1 VVEVNPRL
9 PIEDVLPEVASGL
22 RGHGAVVL
30 VAPTGAGK
38 TTRVPPALLDA
49 GLAGGKTVVVL
60 EPRRLAARAAARRI
74 AFERGVELGG
84 EVGYQVR
91 FDRRASAAT
100 RLLVV
105 TEGVLVRMLQD
116 DPFLEQVGAV
126 VFDEIHERSLD
137 TDLALAMAR
146 RVQRDAR
153 PELKLV
159 AMSATLAPAA
169 LARFLGDAPVV
180 ASEGRL
186 FEVETRFVERED
198 DEWLEKRVVR
208 GVAEVLDATDGD
220 VLVFLPGVGEIRR
233 AGEALGE
240 LARKRGLDLR
250 ELFGDLPPERQDAA
264 LSRGPRRRVVLA
276 TNVAQTSVTVEGVTG
291 VVDSGLARV
300 LRYDAGVGL
309 DRLEVD
315 WISRASAD
323 QRRGRAGRTAPGVCL
338 RLWTEAR
345 QRSLAP
351 EDEPEIARVDLA
363 GAVLELAAWGERDA
377 AQFGWY
383 EAPPAAALERARELL
398 EALGALERGAI
409 TRLGR
414 DMARLPAPPRIARL
428 LLAGAAEGHG
438 ARVALAA
445 ALLAERDPFRRGGA
459 RRHVPA
465 HSDVFERVLALEAFE
480 ARGHVHSDA
489 GELAPA
495 AAQGVLRARDQLARL
510 VERRGGERG
519 EGFERALER
528 AVLRAWPDRLAL
540 RRGAGERRAVLVS
553 GRGVRLA
560 EESAVVDPDWF
571 VCVDTDAGKRGERA
585 EALVRVASGVR
596 AEDLPSERLRTADEL
611 EFDARR
617 ERVVA
622 MRRTRLDALLVREV
636 EVGVEAGPEAERVLA
651 EAAARDPQRALAL
664 DDENVAGFLARVRS
678 LALWRPELELPRF
691 DEGDLARVLA
701 PLCAGR
707 TDFAALRHAAK
718 CGALRDVLAWEQAAA
733 LERDAPERI
742 EVPSGSSVRL
752 AYEPG
757 RAPVL
762 AVRLQELFGLRE
774 TPRVAGGRVRVLL
787 HLLGPNFRP
796 QQVTDDLASFWANT
810 YPLVRA
816 ELRRRYPRHA
826 WPEDPLAAEPVRGP
840 KRRP

>member
-1 VVEVNPRL
+1 MAERL
-9 PIEDVLPEVASGL
+9 PIDEVLPEALAALRAHSGL
-22 RGHGAVVL
+22 VL

-49 GLAGGKTVVVL
+49 GLAGSKQVVVL
-60 EPRRLAARAAARRI
+60 EPRRLAARAAARRM
-74 AFERGVELGG
+74 AHERGVELGG

-116 DPFLEQVGAV
+116 DPFLEDVGAV

-137 TDLALAMAR
+137 TDLALAMTR
-146 RVQRDAR
+146 RVQREAR
-153 PELKLV
+153 DDLKLV

-180 ASEGRL
+180 ESQGRL
-186 FEVETRFVERED
+186 FEVETRFVERES

-233 AGEALGE
+233 AGAALAD
-240 LARKRGLDLR
+240 LARRRDLDLR

-264 LSRGPRRRVVLA
+264 LRRGARRRVVLA

-300 LRYDAGVGL
+300 LRYDPGVGL
-309 DRLEVD
+309 DRLEVEF
-315 WISRASAD
+315 ISRASAD

-338 RLWTEAR
+338 RLWSEAR
-345 QRSLAP
+345 QRSLAA
-351 EDEPEIARVDLA
+351 EDEAEIARVDLA
-363 GAVLELAAWGERDA
+363 GALLELAAWGERDA
-377 AQFGWY
+377 AGFGWY
-383 EAPPAAALERARELL
+383 EAPPAAALERAHGLL
-398 EALGALERGAI
+398 ELLGALEGGAI
-409 TRLGR
+409 TELGR
-414 DMARLPAPPRIARL
+414 AMARLPAPPRIARL
-428 LLAGAAEGHG
+428 LLAGADEGH
-438 ARVALAA
+438 AERVALAA

-465 HSDVFERVLALEAFE
+465 HSDVHERVLALEAYE
-480 ARGHVHSDA
+480 ARGHAHSDA
-489 GELAPA
+489 GELVPA

-510 VERRGGERG
+510 VARRGGAPR

-528 AVLRAWPDRLAL
+528 AVLAAWPDRLAL
-540 RRGAGERRAVLVS
+540 RRGAGERRAVLTS

-560 EESAVVDPDWF
+560 EESAVVDPAWF

-596 AEDLPSERLRTADEL
+596 EEDLPKERLCTVDEY

-617 ERVVA
+617 ERVVGR
-622 MRRTRLDALLVREV
+622 RRTRLDALVVREV
-636 EVGVEAGPEAERVLA
+636 EVGVEPGPEVERVLA
-651 EAAARDPQRALAL
+651 EAAARDPVRALAL
-664 DDENVAGFLARVRS
+664 DDEGVASFLARVRS
-678 LALWRPELELPRF
+678 LAVWRPELELPRF
-691 DEGDLARVLA
+691 DEGDLARVLL

-707 TDFAALRHAAK
+707 VDFAALRHAAK
-718 CGALRDVLAWEQAAA
+718 SGALRDVLTWEQQSA

-742 EVPSGSSVRL
+742 EVPTGSRVAL

-774 TPRVAGGRVRVLL
+774 TPRVAGGRVPVLL

-826 WPEDPLAAEPVRGP
+826 WPEDPLAADPVRGP
-840 KRRP
+840 KRRG

>member
-1 VVEVNPRL
+1 VTLRL
-9 PIEDVLPEVASGL
+9 PIDDVQPEVLAQLAERSAL
-22 RGHGAVVL
+22 VL

-49 GLAGGKTVVVL
+49 GLAGRKQVVVL

-91 FDRRASAAT
+91 FERRASAAT

-116 DPFLEQVGAV
+116 DPFLEDVGAL

-146 RVQRDAR
+146 RVQREAR
-153 PELKLV
+153 PDLKLV

-180 ASEGRL
+180 ASEGRR
-186 FEVETRFVERED
+186 FEVETRWVERED
-198 DEWLEKRVVR
+198 DEFLEKRVVR

-233 AGEALGE
+233 AGEALAE
-240 LARKRGLDLR
+240 LARRRGLDVR
-250 ELFGDLPPERQDAA
+250 ELYGDLPPERQDAA

-276 TNVAQTSVTVEGVTG
+276 TNVAQTSVTVEGVTA

-338 RLWTEAR
+338 RLWTQVR
-345 QRSLAP
+345 QRSLAA

-363 GAVLELAAWGERDA
+363 GAILQLAAWGERDPA
-377 AQFGWY
+377 SFGWY
-383 EAPPAAALERARELL
+383 EAPPPAVLGRAVELL
-398 EALGALERGAI
+398 ELLGALERGAI
-409 TRLGR
+409 TPLGR
-414 DMARLPAPPRIARL
+414 EMARLPAPPRIARL
-428 LLAGAAEGHG
+428 LLAGASEGHG

-445 ALLAERDPFRRGGA
+445 ALLAERDPFRRGA
-459 RRHVPA
+459 PRRHVPA
-465 HSDVFERVLALEAFE
+465 HSDVHERVLALEAFE
-480 ARGHVHSDA
+480 ARGHAHSDA
-489 GELAPA
+489 GELASA
-495 AAQGVLRARDQLARL
+495 AAQAVLRARDQLARL
-510 VERRGGERG
+510 IERRDVEPRLD
-519 EGFERALER
+519 FERALER
-528 AVLRAWPDRLAL
+528 CVLRAWPDRLAL
-540 RRGAGERRAVLVS
+540 RRGPGERRAVLTS

-560 EESAVVDPDWF
+560 EESAVVDPDWL
-571 VCVDTDAGKRGERA
+571 VCVDTDAGRRGERA

-596 AEDLPSERLRTADEL
+596 QEDLPGERMRTQDEL

-617 ERVVA
+617 ERVVVL
-622 MRRTRLDALLVREV
+622 RRTRLDALLVREV
-636 EVGVEAGPEAERVLA
+636 EVGVEPGPEVERVLA
-651 EAAARDPQRALAL
+651 EAAARDPARALAL
-664 DDENVAGFLARVRS
+664 DDEGVAGFLARARS

-691 DEGDLARVLA
+691 DEHDLARVLA

-707 TDFAALRHAAK
+707 VGFAELRQAAK
-718 CGALRDVLAWEQAAA
+718 SGALRDALTWEQRAA
-733 LERDAPERI
+733 LERDAPERLA
-742 EVPSGSSVRL
+742 VPSGSQVTL

-796 QQVTDDLASFWANT
+796 QQVTDDLASFWTNT

-826 WPEDPLAAEPVRGP
+826 WPDDPLAAEPVRGP

>member
-1 VVEVNPRL
+1 MAERL
-9 PIEDVLPEVASGL
+9 PIDEVLPEALAALRAHGGL
-22 RGHGAVVL
+22 VL

-49 GLAGGKTVVVL
+49 GLAGEGQVVVL
-60 EPRRLAARAAARRI
+60 EPRRLAARAAARRM
-74 AFERGVELGG
+74 AQERGVELGG

-91 FDRRASAAT
+91 FDRRAGRDT

-105 TEGVLVRMLQD
+105 TEGVLVRMLQE
-116 DPFLEQVGAV
+116 DPFLERIGAV

-137 TDLALAMAR
+137 TDLALAMTR
-146 RVQRDAR
+146 RVQREAR
-153 PELKLV
+153 PDLRLV
-159 AMSATLAPAA
+159 AMSATLAPDA
-169 LARFLGDAPVV
+169 LARFLGGAPVV

-186 FEVETRFVERED
+186 FEVETRYVERES
-198 DEWLEKRVVR
+198 DEWLERRVVR
-208 GVAEVLDATDGD
+208 GVAEVLDAGAGD

-233 AGEALGE
+233 AGEALAD
-240 LARKRGLDLR
+240 LARKRDLDLR

-264 LSRGPRRRVVLA
+264 LRRGPRRRVVLA
-276 TNVAQTSVTVEGVTG
+276 TNVAQTSVTVEGVTA

-300 LRYDAGVGL
+300 VRYDPGVGL
-309 DRLEVD
+309 DRLELD

-338 RLWTEAR
+338 RLWSEAR
-345 QRSLAP
+345 QRSLAA

-363 GAVLELAAWGERDA
+363 GACLELAAWGERDA
-377 AQFGWY
+377 AAFGWY

-398 EALGALERGAI
+398 ELLGALSGGAI
-409 TRLGR
+409 TELGR
-414 DMARLPAPPRIARL
+414 AMARLPAPPRIARL
-428 LLAGAAEGHG
+428 LLAGADEGHVE
-438 ARVALAA
+438 RVALAA

-465 HSDVFERVLALEAFE
+465 HSDVHERVLALEGFE
-480 ARGHVHSDA
+480 GRGHVHSDA
-489 GELAPA
+489 GELVPA

-510 VERRGGERG
+510 VERRGAARR

-528 AVLRAWPDRLAL
+528 AVLAAWPDRLAL
-540 RRGAGERRAVLVS
+540 RRAPGERRAVLVS

-571 VCVDTDAGKRGERA
+571 VCVDTDAGRRGERA

-596 AEDLPSERLRTADEL
+596 EEDLPAERLRTADEL

-622 MRRTRLDALLVREV
+622 RRRTRLDALVVRDV
-636 EVGVEAGPEAERVLA
+636 EVGVEPGPEVERVLA
-651 EAAARDPQRALAL
+651 EAAAREPARALAL
-664 DDENVAGFLARVRS
+664 DDEGVARFLARVRS
-678 LALWRPELELPRF
+678 LAAWRPELELPRF
-691 DEGDLARVLA
+691 DEGDLARVLQ

-707 TDFAALRHAAK
+707 TDFAALRHAARS
-718 CGALRDVLAWEQAAA
+718 GALRDVLTWEQQAA
-733 LERDAPERI
+733 LERDAPERL
-742 EVPSGSSVRL
+742 EVPSGSRVAL

-757 RAPVL
+757 RPPVL

-774 TPRVAGGRVRVLL
+774 TPRVAGGRVPVLL

-826 WPEDPLAAEPVRGP
+826 WPEDPLAAQPVRGP
-840 KRRP
+840 KRRG